1 MRSLDDKMSPNF
13 TRALIALWMTCMY
26 INPTSA
32 DLFSAPKAI
41 LDQPDD
47 TSSSGTFTLTG
58 KYSKHDTAV
67 FHGIPYATAPVGD
80 ARFKSPQPL
89 LEPQSDAKVQEP
101 KSMCPQ
107 FSFTKNIHLGSEDCL
122 HLSIYVP
129 KNKKTINNSEAF
141 PPKTPLPVMFWIF
154 GGAFVL
160 GDNQEFEVSNE
171 RGDVRRYDGGCA

>member
-1 MRSLDDKMSPNF
+1 
-13 TRALIALWMTCMY
+13 
-26 INPTSA
+26 
-32 DLFSAPKAI
+32 
-41 LDQPDD
+41 
-47 TSSSGTFTLTG
+47 
-58 KYSKHDTAV
+58 
-67 FHGIPYATAPVGD
+67 
-80 ARFKSPQPL
+80 
-89 LEPQSDAKVQEP
+89 
-101 KSMCPQ
+101 MCPQ